1 MSYLSCPSCG
11 SEHLKRNGHI
21 HTGKQNHR
29 CKKCG
34 RQFVEHSSQIL
45 VSQAQKSLVDKL
57 LLEKISLSGISRVA
71 EVSEGWLGEHIS
83 DLYSSCP
90 DHLCADLPT
99 AASMSEHLA
108 DKFDNY
114 VYEIAGLKKT
124 LIHLSLRHHGKILP
138 HLKLI

>member
-1 MSYLSCPSCG
+1 MVIFIQEISAAN
-11 SEHLKRNGHI
+11 R
-21 HTGKQNHR
+21 QNHL

-45 VSQAQKSLVDKL
+45 VSEAQKSLVDKL
-57 LLEKISLSGISRVA
+57 LLEKISLAGIARVL

-83 DLYSSCP
+83 DLYASCP
-90 DHLCADLPT
+90 DHLCVDLLT

-108 DKFDNY
+108 DKFDKY

-124 LIHLSLRHHGKILP
+124 LFHLSLQHHGKILA
-138 HLKLI
+138 HLRQI